1 MLFSLYAVALNAQHS
16 KEENK
21 IALLKF
27 LNNYFSVSSDSKKDI
42 RSFHIFHDTL
52 IIFHSVITEN
62 NTSTTNDTTLIAL
75 EDIGKVT
82 LLKGK
87 AKDGSPG
94 AGLEFI
100 PMKNKKF
107 QKGEAVVPNAK
118 VSPQQLASTSG
129 TLNQKLAGQSAGVY
143 VGNDNAPGGNPK
155 VRIRGITSINSNS
168 NPLYIVDDVPITN
181 INTINPDDIASI
193 EVLKDP
199 SATAMYGVRGANGV
213 VIIKTKRGEETNV
226 IPDEL
231 VKQKELSFIL
241 WTFGEKAI
249 QLNDSK
255 ERKNINSLLK
265 SIIDR

>member
-1 MLFSLYAVALNAQHS
+1 MLFSLYAVALNAQQS

-27 LNNYFSVSSDSKKDI
+27 LNNYFSVSSDTKKDI

-52 IIFHSVITEN
+52 IIFHSVINEN
-62 NTSTTNDTTLIAL
+62 NTAITNDTTLIAL
-75 EDIGKVT
+75 EDIGKIA

-94 AGLEFI
+94 VGLEFI
-100 PMKNKKF
+100 PLKNKQL
-107 QKGEAVVPNAK
+107 QKGAAVVPNAMIN
-118 VSPQQLASTSG
+118 PQQLSSTSG
-129 TLNQKLAGQSAGVY
+129 TLTQKMAGQSAGVY

-168 NPLYIVDDVPITN
+168 NPLYIVDDVPISN
-181 INTINPDDIASI
+181 INTINPDDIASV

-199 SATAMYGVRGANGV
+199 SSTAMYGVRGANGV
-213 VIIKTKRGEETNV
+213 VVIKTKRGDVTNV

-231 VKQKELSFIL
+231 VKQKELSFVL
-241 WTFGEKAI
+241 WTFGEKAV

-255 ERKNINSLLK
+255 EGKNINALLK
-265 SIIDR
+265 LIKN